1 MADLNIPNLNI
12 KPDKYIFK
20 KKLNLRR
27 KSKRRLFTESFF
39 LFILSVLLVYVNY
52 LIPNKNLL
60 LQNLPST
67 FNKSFLL
74 LIDLFSYLY
83 EIFLVIFIFVSS
95 FTALILMIG
104 SINRLFKVSKR
115 KSKIVYKLFQIGCI
129 RPPLPESESS
139 SSYSVSSPNNANMP
153 STIDERIIDKGKI
166 EVWIPMSIYS
176 PIN

>member
-12 KPDKYIFK
+12 KSEKYIFK

-39 LFILSVLLVYVNY
+39 LFILSVLLVYINY

-60 LQNLPST
+60 LKNLPST

-83 EIFLVIFIFVSS
+83 EIFLVIFIFLSS
-95 FTALILMIG
+95 FTALILMVG
-104 SINRLFKVSKR
+104 SFNRLFKISRR
-115 KSKIVYKLFQIGCI
+115 KSKQIVYK
-129 RPPLPESESS
+129 
-139 SSYSVSSPNNANMP
+139 
-153 STIDERIIDKGKI
+153 
-166 EVWIPMSIYS
+166 
-176 PIN
+176 

>member
-27 KSKRRLFTESFF
+27 KSKRRLFIESFF
-39 LFILSVLLVYVNY
+39 LFILSVLLVYINY

-74 LIDLFSYLY
+74 LIDLSSYLY
-83 EIFLVIFIFVSS
+83 EILLVIFIFASS

-104 SINRLFKVSKR
+104 SFYRLFRISKR
-115 KSKIVYKLFQIGCI
+115 KSKQISYK
-129 RPPLPESESS
+129 
-139 SSYSVSSPNNANMP
+139 
-153 STIDERIIDKGKI
+153 
-166 EVWIPMSIYS
+166 
-176 PIN
+176 

>member
-12 KPDKYIFK
+12 KTDKYIFK

-39 LFILSVLLVYVNY
+39 LFILSVLLVYINY

-67 FNKSFLL
+67 FNKSILL

-83 EIFLVIFIFVSS
+83 EIILVIFIFVSL
-95 FTALILMIG
+95 FTALILMVG
-104 SINRLFKVSKR
+104 SLYRLFRVSKR
-115 KSKIVYKLFQIGCI
+115 KSKQIIYK
-129 RPPLPESESS
+129 
-139 SSYSVSSPNNANMP
+139 
-153 STIDERIIDKGKI
+153 
-166 EVWIPMSIYS
+166 
-176 PIN
+176 